1 MSIYDV
7 FDKIRN
13 DKYSTNYSYME
24 SRVCEYEKRK
34 AKQAEFISDLSTAVQ
49 EDYGFNKKASDLIV
63 QNAVEEGDSY
73 YDTVIIAQK
82 YADMIDEF
90 LKIQF

>member
-13 DKYSTNYSYME
+13 GGYVPTVPYVGNKTAY
-24 SRVCEYEKRK
+24 
-34 AKQAEFISDLSTAVQ
+34 AEFISDLSNAVQ

-63 QNAVEEGDSY
+63 QSAVEEGDSY
-73 YDTVIIAQK
+73 YDTAIIAQK
-82 YADMIDEF
+82 YADMIEEF

>member
-13 DKYSTNYSYME
+13 DEYVPTVPYAGNKTAYVEEN
-24 SRVCEYEKRK
+24 RVKR
-34 AKQAEFISDLSTAVQ
+34 AEFISDLSNAVQ
-49 EDYGFNKKASDLIV
+49 EDYGFNKKVSDLIV
-63 QNAVEEGDSY
+63 QYAVEEGDSY
-73 YDTVIIAQK
+73 CDTAIIAQK
-82 YADMIDEF
+82 YADMIEEF

>member
-13 DKYSTNYSYME
+13 GGYVPTVPYAGNKTAY
-24 SRVCEYEKRK
+24 
-34 AKQAEFISDLSTAVQ
+34 AEFISDLSNAVQ

-63 QNAVEEGDSY
+63 QSAVEEGDSY
-73 YDTVIIAQK
+73 YDTAIIAQK

>member
-1 MSIYDV
+1 M

-13 DKYSTNYSYME
+13 DKYSTNYSYTE

-34 AKQAEFISDLSTAVQ
+34 AKQEEFISDLSTAVQ
-49 EDYGFNKKASDLIV
+49 EDYGFNKKASYLIV

>member
-13 DKYSTNYSYME
+13 DGYVPTVPYAGNKTAY
-24 SRVCEYEKRK
+24 
-34 AKQAEFISDLSTAVQ
+34 AEFISDLSNAVQ

-63 QNAVEEGDSY
+63 QSAVEEGDSY
-73 YDTVIIAQK
+73 YDTAIIAQK